1 MESVVRSCEVQRD
14 LSEMMGVAGTYLPS
28 SSPLPSAVGHVA
40 SATEESNIYFICFH
54 FYFF

>member
-28 SSPLPSAVGHVA
+28 SPPLPSAVGHVA